1 MFPHEEFLQKALEE
15 CSMTKL
21 VQDLG
26 DLYVSLCLK
35 QNVTDAWLQKVL
47 KVNKILDKAASDIAD
62 LGDVEPIGIP
72 RIVHPLDGQP
82 ND

>member
-26 DLYVSLCLK
+26 DLYTSLCIK
-35 QNVTDAWLQKVL
+35 QKVTDAWLQKVL
-47 KVNKILDKAASDIAD
+47 KINKILDKAASDIAD
-62 LGDVEPIGIP
+62 LGDIEPIGIP
-72 RIVHPLDGQP
+72 IIVHPLDRKS